1 MPIHELQSLGLG
13 ISIEM
18 IHITDAHFQC
28 MEVVN
33 AAAAPLCCRRLN
45 GAKTEN
51 CSPEVF
57 KPESLGIF
65 QTALMYFLRISLPT
79 VQPDM
84 MYIFWGHEWSK

>member
-1 MPIHELQSLGLG
+1 MLELPSKSSNPLEGRGSALRSFPLHG
-13 ISIEM
+13 VCE
-18 IHITDAHFQC
+18 C
-28 MEVVN
+28 RV
-33 AAAAPLCCRRLN
+33 PLCCRRLN